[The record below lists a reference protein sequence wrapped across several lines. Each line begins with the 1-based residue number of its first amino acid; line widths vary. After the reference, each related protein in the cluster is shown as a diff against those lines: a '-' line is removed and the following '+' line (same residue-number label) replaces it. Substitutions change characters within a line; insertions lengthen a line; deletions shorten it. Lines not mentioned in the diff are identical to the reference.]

1 VSSQN
6 EVTEEDCAQ
15 RFIVSTRDLFE
26 AMKTKV
32 PVEKRTLDVF
42 THTIQQEFNF
52 AADLSPAQAAWT
64 AQRVLFRNKTF
75 DPRELR
81 RALLRK
87 VQLVMREEVMVE
99 ADDPEKVA
107 RFLDVILATHPE
119 LLLEAQKAAHAKHAE
134 IQEATDLPPEIT
146 WAEPL
151 PVSTRNVYGVMPA
164 GLNTWEQSFAELL
177 DRDMNKIVKWW
188 HRNEPRQPWSVN
200 VLMPDG
206 RGFYPDFVI
215 GIEGRKTE
223 DGGLLADP
231 KLNFQRDDEA
241 PKVFA
246 EHRIYGHVMILSLD
260 GVRWM
265 TVGYDAKAQKPII
278 AKEFRLTD
286 AIGF

>member
-1 VSSQN
+1 
-6 EVTEEDCAQ
+6 
-15 RFIVSTRDLFE
+15 
-26 AMKTKV
+26 
-32 PVEKRTLDVF
+32 
-42 THTIQQEFNF
+42 
-52 AADLSPAQAAWT
+52 
-64 AQRVLFRNKTF
+64 
-75 DPRELR
+75 
-81 RALLRK
+81 
-87 VQLVMREEVMVE
+87 
-99 ADDPEKVA
+99 
-107 RFLDVILATHPE
+107 VILATHPE

-134 IQEATDLPPEIT
+134 ILEAADLPSEIT

-151 PVSTRNVYGVMPA
+151 PASTRNVYGVMPA
-164 GLNTWEQSFAELL
+164 GLNTWEQAFAELL

-188 HRNEPRQPWSVN
+188 HRNEPRQLWSVN

-241 PKVFA
+241 PKVLA
-246 EHRIYGHVMILSLD
+246 EHRSYGRVMILSLD